1 MTPTMVNGSMVSSTD
16 MECGRALLATA
27 ILASGSRTRPMVMDN
42 TNGQMEIA
50 SKVNGNFALDM
61 DRVLIFLRTVML
73 T

>member
-1 MTPTMVNGSMVSSTD
+1 MVNGSMVSSTD

-27 ILASGSRTRPMVMDN
+27 ILDSGSRTRPMVMDN

-50 SKVNGNFALDM
+50 SKENGSFALDM
-61 DRVLIFLRTVML
+61 DRVPIFLRTATL